1 MIINVLFFI
10 FKYFNDDNRMIIN
23 IIIEPVSGSKKV
35 RTEGIKVIIVN
46 VMNVLFLI
54 IKLLKSSI
62 KLSFVSS
69 LGWNEKLNTCIH
81 ALDPF
86 ITLPNIKTYISSTK
100 LIMYRGIMNFFRYLK
115 FIFVD
120 INNNV

>member
-35 RTEGIKVIIVN
+35 RIEGIKVIIVN

-62 KLSFVSS
+62 KLNFVSS
-69 LGWNEKLNTCIH
+69 LG
-81 ALDPF
+81 
-86 ITLPNIKTYISSTK
+86 
-100 LIMYRGIMNFFRYLK
+100 
-115 FIFVD
+115 
-120 INNNV
+120 

>member
-1 MIINVLFFI
+1 
-10 FKYFNDDNRMIIN
+10 MIIN

-35 RTEGIKVIIVN
+35 RIEGIKVIIVN

-54 IKLLKSSI
+54 VKLLKSSI
-62 KLSFVSS
+62 KLNFVSS
-69 LGWNEKLNTCIH
+69 LGWNEKLNICIH

-100 LIMYRGIMNFFRYLK
+100 LIMYMGIMNFFRYWTIYDFPAGK
-115 FIFVD
+115 PTISIVGWKQDFE
-120 INNNV
+120 N

>member
-62 KLSFVSS
+62 KLNFVSS
-69 LGWNEKLNTCIH
+69 LG
-81 ALDPF
+81 
-86 ITLPNIKTYISSTK
+86 
-100 LIMYRGIMNFFRYLK
+100 
-115 FIFVD
+115 
-120 INNNV
+120 